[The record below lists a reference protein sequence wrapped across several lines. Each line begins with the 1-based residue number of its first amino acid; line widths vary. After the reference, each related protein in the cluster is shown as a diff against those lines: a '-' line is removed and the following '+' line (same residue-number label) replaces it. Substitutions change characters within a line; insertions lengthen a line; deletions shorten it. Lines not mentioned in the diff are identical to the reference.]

1 MVKHRGDEVLGALG
15 LNQGVERMRRSVGVP
30 EREHC
35 VVRVVSIAVNASV
48 HASVAPVRVAPQVR
62 NTKGVVER
70 RCINAFLGRG
80 TARDLRPIQFRLPQR
95 AAASCTALK
104 IPRRSQGCAK
114 VPLRTLAVG
123 SRKANR

>member
-1 MVKHRGDEVLGALG
+1 MVEHRGDEVPGALG
-15 LNQGVERMRRSVGVP
+15 LNQSVEWMRRSVGVP
-30 EREHC
+30 EREHR
-35 VVRVVSIAVNASV
+35 VVRMLGVLVNLSV
-48 HASVAPVRVAPQVR
+48 HSPVAPVPVAPQVR
-62 NTKGVVER
+62 NTKRVVER

-95 AAASCTALK
+95 AAARCTALK
-104 IPRRSQGCAK
+104 IPRRSQGGTK